1 MLYEKFLALLAK
13 TGKRL
18 IECLKIQE
26 LRKIFFHIGK
36 QDAVNQSLKN
46 C

>member
-13 TGKRL
+13 TGKTAY
-18 IECLKIQE
+18 LKIQE